1 MDAPHG
7 YVRLLATKQGLGYLH
22 PHTLPFDF
30 VIDEIA
36 HDFTDEYEDDENDI
50 DDLTVVDHKMAANQP
65 RVPAGSSAG
74 GQFGSTGGG
83 GAGGGA
89 GGGTEVTSASE
100 SQSSASGVTSF
111 DDLKARYEA
120 EAPEVTTGGYFSDT
134 YKEPITVTDV
144 TLEVYRAG
152 SAADSPRGIFFAS
165 DKAGADSYQ
174 VLHEGSVTKKYMV
187 TVDKVLVAGHQN
199 TVTQFLFKKTYQDLQ
214 YQMQRKYGSE
224 GADVANRAFDKK
236 IMGAAKKLGFKGI
249 VYTRP
254 APPAK
259 AELHLFSSKGLLEIK
274 MAANQPRVPAGSSAG
289 GQFGSAGGGAASGGA
304 GGGGESSVDDAVQKL
319 NALPLAGEGYRHF
332 SNRDGPEIRMTEF
345 GLHETPEGLRLY
357 SPWIPDKVVVDKIK
371 TEMVLDPSTMDIR
384 YAQSSVVRA
393 AVERKI
399 RGTDTGLRVD
409 TANPDVVKEDGVY
422 YLQGGHHRA
431 AASIML
437 TGTFKADVIEAKGRD
452 KRGKRIWGKVEP
464 ATKMAA
470 NQPRVPAGSSAGG
483 QFGSTGGAAGGGSAG
498 AGGQTDTAEFK
509 AWFGDSKVVDA
520 DGNPQVVY
528 HGGGPHE
535 GFDHEFIGAA
545 NMFGPGF
552 YFSNDPAIADEF
564 TGMQQGAIKPV
575 FISIQNPMVIDWRAK
590 VGEKLPVATIE
601 SLVKSSP
608 YANPSSPQSASQ
620 QANTAKFV
628 KDAIT
633 QYPNLDNYDAF
644 ALIGKQFYGQQ
655 FNDSTNHFES
665 YLTKFTAATGYDGVI
680 VKGPNTG
687 RGTARV
693 VVAFQPQQIKSSIGN
708 SGAFDPTSRD
718 ITKMAANQPRVP
730 AGSSAGGQFGS
741 TGGGAGGGTAGG
753 AGKQTDTAEFKAWF
767 GDSKVVDADGNPVVV
782 FHGTHKPIGATESPQ
797 DKSGIFFS
805 SDADV
810 ANAYAVRFGNSLD
823 GGEAYDKLR
832 AKLIAQGVDKNEVQT
847 APEWQALQAITRIEG
862 SQVAPV
868 YLKISNPLVL
878 DGNKAADAATT
889 NRIKDSPAEHAKL
902 KAQGYDGMIIHNVID
917 RPVIAYTAADAQ
929 LANKKASVFVVFS
942 TTQIKSSIGN
952 SGAFDPTSRD
962 ITKMAANQP
971 RVPAGSS
978 AGGQFGSTGGT
989 AASGGAGGG
998 MAASE
1003 ALLTPTTGHYEM
1015 APDRTVSPG
1024 NEAAVAYGK
1033 ANSTLQEGENE
1044 GLVSPEIVAL
1054 SDYVG
1059 SGYSET
1065 NNLIRANDGLYEN
1078 LTGPME
1084 ASYLSLPR
1092 EANGFVVGFNSSHT
1106 EATSILEDSIRTTYR
1121 NGLLEY
1127 KGSSRTIDAS
1137 ESAQALQHTGAL
1149 ARLVDNAPALQ
1160 PTVVYRGVGGNSP
1173 GVRLTDMQ
1181 EALNSGGTVK
1191 LNGFTSTSLNP
1202 HVAHDFSDNNDRS
1215 YVVAIV
1221 TRRGL
1226 VVNGGPTAG
1235 VLGESEVIIPHGTT
1249 FKVHAILPAAPG
1261 TFYRN
1266 KPVVQMIQV
1275 DAPATKMAANQ
1286 PRVPAGSSAGGQ
1298 FGSTSGS
1305 GAGAAGG
1312 GAEGSG
1318 GGTTEPT
1325 QITDEAEIE
1334 QAHREVEAW
1343 PNDGSYEQNM
1353 ARELG
1358 LASLSDALA
1367 GDMLPA
1373 MTYVKRDANG
1383 KVVGVSQIDGESNA
1397 RVTVIY
1403 LAVSPANQGQGL
1415 GRQMM
1420 AHAAEIAVDQGKGI
1434 TLSPTGTAVPF
1445 YKKLG
1450 MKLAPVGAR
1459 DEGTMSFSM
1468 MQAKDFYMRNA
1479 QKAARDILNAEIDSL
1494 EPISGLFAKPTT
1506 PATKMAANQPRVPAG
1521 SSAGGQFGSTSGAAA
1536 GDGIRQ
1542 SGVAGAEVTLMHG
1555 TSYGSGLKIL
1565 EEGFLPG
1572 EGGFVYATPKRDI
1585 AVQYGFSQA
1594 QREAIRLNFE
1604 DPNAKFAVVTL
1615 KTSIQG
1621 FKIDNP
1627 SEFTINDTWQWTR
1640 HGPVLPSEI
1649 LRVEV
1654 FSAWD
1659 LTKPVEILLP
1669 KSLPATKQTPAIR
1682 TLFAVVMLRGN

>member
-1 MDAPHG
+1 MEAPHG

-74 GQFGSTGGG
+74 GQFGSTGGAA
-83 GAGGGA
+83 AGGGEA
-89 GGGTEVTSASE
+89 QPSGAYPLAEQGALPL
-100 SQSSASGVTSF
+100 ASGAAWNDLNNQQERLLERAAQGQGIDGLIDRDALTELNQIANDPAFLLNSPQTVYFGVAGQKLSGLEPGDTFQSLGTRSTTQDAGRAQRYRGEEGAVLSVTLPVGTRAMQYTVMGVKETTLLPGSQF
-111 DDLKARYEA
+111 KITS
-120 EAPEVTTGGYFSDT
+120 TTGSIKQAVLVSDGT
-134 YKEPITVTDV
+134 QYIKNLFEFRGKID
-144 TLEVYRAG
+144 
-152 SAADSPRGIFFAS
+152 AAVAAS
-165 DKAGADSYQ
+165 Q
-174 VLHEGSVTKKYMV
+174 VTKSNL
-187 TVDKVLVAGHQN
+187 TTD
-199 TVTQFLFKKTYQDLQ
+199 
-214 YQMQRKYGSE
+214 
-224 GADVANRAFDKK
+224 
-236 IMGAAKKLGFKGI
+236 
-249 VYTRP
+249 
-254 APPAK
+254 
-259 AELHLFSSKGLLEIK
+259 AESK

-289 GQFGSAGGGAASGGA
+289 GQFGSTSGSGAGAAGGGA

-357 SPWIPDKVVVDKIK
+357 GPSIPNKVVVDKIK

-399 RGTDTGLRVD
+399 RGTDTGLLVD
-409 TANPDVVKEDGVY
+409 TVNPDVVKEDGVY

-483 QFGSTGGAAGGGSAG
+483 QFGSAGGAAGGGA
-498 AGGQTDTAEFK
+498 
-509 AWFGDSKVVDA
+509 
-520 DGNPQVVY
+520 
-528 HGGGPHE
+528 
-535 GFDHEFIGAA
+535 
-545 NMFGPGF
+545 
-552 YFSNDPAIADEF
+552 
-564 TGMQQGAIKPV
+564 
-575 FISIQNPMVIDWRAK
+575 
-590 VGEKLPVATIE
+590 
-601 SLVKSSP
+601 
-608 YANPSSPQSASQ
+608 
-620 QANTAKFV
+620 
-628 KDAIT
+628 
-633 QYPNLDNYDAF
+633 
-644 ALIGKQFYGQQ
+644 
-655 FNDSTNHFES
+655 
-665 YLTKFTAATGYDGVI
+665 
-680 VKGPNTG
+680 
-687 RGTARV
+687 
-693 VVAFQPQQIKSSIGN
+693 
-708 SGAFDPTSRD
+708 
-718 ITKMAANQPRVP
+718 
-730 AGSSAGGQFGS
+730 
-741 TGGGAGGGTAGG
+741 AGG

-782 FHGTHKPIGATESPQ
+782 FHGTHQPIGATESPQ

-810 ANAYAVRFGNSLD
+810 ASAYAVRFGNSLD

-978 AGGQFGSTGGT
+978 AGGQFGSTSG
-989 AASGGAGGG
+989 AAAGGGAGGG

-1015 APDRTVSPG
+1015 APNRTVSPG
-1024 NEAAVAYGK
+1024 NEAAIAYGK

-1191 LNGFTSTSLNP
+1191 LNGFTSTSLSP

-1266 KPVVQMIQV
+1266 KPVVQMIQI

-1298 FGSTSGS
+1298 FGS
-1305 GAGAAGG
+1305 A
-1312 GAEGSG
+1312 
-1318 GGTTEPT
+1318 
-1325 QITDEAEIE
+1325 
-1334 QAHREVEAW
+1334 
-1343 PNDGSYEQNM
+1343 
-1353 ARELG
+1353 
-1358 LASLSDALA
+1358 
-1367 GDMLPA
+1367 
-1373 MTYVKRDANG
+1373 
-1383 KVVGVSQIDGESNA
+1383 
-1397 RVTVIY
+1397 
-1403 LAVSPANQGQGL
+1403 
-1415 GRQMM
+1415 
-1420 AHAAEIAVDQGKGI
+1420 
-1434 TLSPTGTAVPF
+1434 
-1445 YKKLG
+1445 
-1450 MKLAPVGAR
+1450 
-1459 DEGTMSFSM
+1459 
-1468 MQAKDFYMRNA
+1468 
-1479 QKAARDILNAEIDSL
+1479 
-1494 EPISGLFAKPTT
+1494 
-1506 PATKMAANQPRVPAG
+1506 
-1521 SSAGGQFGSTSGAAA
+1521 SGAAA

-1594 QREAIRLNFE
+1594 QREAIRTNYE

-1615 KTSIQG
+1615 KTNIQG
-1621 FKIDNP
+1621 FAIDNP
-1627 SEFTINDTWQWTR
+1627 SSFTDTWQWTR
-1640 HGPVLPSEI
+1640 KGPVLPSEI